1 MVLTG
6 IELTEVEQ
14 EILLDVAEQS
24 ARGALANGD
33 WCDPHADW
41 YPAELRSVR
50 ACFASLRSANDLLGS
65 IGTTEPQQPLVIDA
79 ARNAYDVAS
88 LVARRTQ
95 LADAVR
101 GKLTL
106 DIAVLSPLRF
116 LAESTLAEVANRLEP
131 GSQGVH
137 VRHLDRA
144 ATFLPTMWAQYGNPE
159 EFLRQLCSRAKI
171 DSEAWPSGL
180 QVATFTTQ
188 CFSRILDEAQSKPL
202 PR

>member
-1 MVLTG
+1 MVLTSN
-6 IELTEVEQ
+6 ELTEVEQ
-14 EILLDVAEQS
+14 EMLLDVAEQC
-24 ARGALANGD
+24 ARSGLAHGD
-33 WCDPHADW
+33 WCDPHAGW
-41 YPAELRSVR
+41 YPAELRSTR
-50 ACFASLRSANDLLGS
+50 ACFASLRSANELLGS
-65 IGTTEPQQPLVIDA
+65 IGTIEPQHPLVIDA

-88 LVARRTQ
+88 MVARRTQ
-95 LADAVR
+95 LAGA
-101 GKLTL
+101 GHAKLTL

-116 LAESTLAEVANRLEP
+116 LAESTLADVAKRLKP

-144 ATFLPTMWAQYGNPE
+144 ATFLPTMWKQYEHPQ

-171 DSEAWPSGL
+171 DSAAWPSGL

-188 CFSRILDEAQSKPL
+188 RFSRILDEAQSKPL